1 MTSYPK
7 LKSEFLHWLKKEVEK
22 CGCEMTIH
30 GHSVY
35 EIQSDRTV
43 IGLVRAS
50 VDRGNVSPGSGTNI
64 RLSVDPEHDIPQNV
78 REEADKITTTVLD
91 AGDRTNWDSA
101 RDNFYPL
108 NRGHVTGSS
117 DRNSDGEYQ
126 LALSLNDDFV
136 QRRKNRLYYLC
147 SRCGEKAEAR
157 SDFDSSDTQYN
168 SIIEDIYE

>member
-50 VDRGNVSPGSGTNI
+50 VDRGNVSPGSGTTI
-64 RLSVDPEHDIPQNV
+64 RLSVDSEHDIPQDV
-78 REEADKITTTVLD
+78 RKEADKITTTVLD
-91 AGDRTNWDSA
+91 AGSRTSWDSD

-108 NRGHVTGSS
+108 NRGHITGSS
-117 DRNSDGEYQ
+117 GKNSDGEHQ
-126 LALSLNDDFV
+126 IDLSLNKDFV
-136 QRRKNRLYYLC
+136 QRRRNGLYYLC
-147 SRCGEKAEAR
+147 SRCGENTETG
-157 SDFDSSDTQYN
+157 SNFDSSDTQYN